1 MLSSFH
7 PTPPANTHS
16 PDVVIA
22 ADLSNATVAIPNI
35 RAGASI
41 IHVIDAVLLPNPDM
55 PSTND
60 TANNVT
66 ASDGEAP
73 ATLLAAVAATPE
85 LSVLAQAAGAANLT
99 GLLNNTETVW
109 TVFAPR
115 NEVRVGG
122 GGGGTAWCGGC
133 C

>member
-1 MLSSFH
+1 M
-7 PTPPANTHS
+7 
-16 PDVVIA
+16 IA

-55 PSTND
+55 PATTND
-60 TANNVT
+60 TATNVT

-115 NEVRVGG
+115 NEVRGAGLWRVGRGAVGG
-122 GGGGTAWCGGC
+122 DGW
-133 C
+133 